1 MTQYQ
6 DVFKR
11 YEKKY
16 LMNQTQ
22 YAALEAGLTPYMKHD
37 QYGRHTICNLY
48 LDTEDYR
55 LIRMSLEK
63 PVYKEKIRVRSY
75 GVPQQNDS
83 VFLELKKKYKG
94 VVYKRRISLPLE
106 EAMNFLACGRL
117 PQKDSQI
124 FEEIHWFVDFY
135 RPVPKTFIGYDRAAL
150 FGREDSE
157 LRITF
162 DQNLRWRD
170 TSLDLSSGDFGSP
183 IIEPELILMEIK
195 APGAMPLWL
204 CRLMTELKI
213 YPVSFSKYGACY
225 EEFLAPKATY
235 RTRYEG
241 VPASRTF
248 EKHSGGI
255 ICA

>member
-37 QYGRHTICNLY
+37 HYGRHTICNLY

-55 LIRMSLEK
+55 LIRMSLDK

-94 VVYKRRISLPLE
+94 VVYKRRISLSLDE
-106 EAMNFLACGRL
+106 VMGFLARGQL
-117 PQKDSQI
+117 PQEDSQI
-124 FEEIHWFVDFY
+124 FEEIRWFVDFY
-135 RPVPKTFIGYDRAAL
+135 RPVPKVFIGYDRVAL

-170 TSLDLSSGDFGSP
+170 SSLNLSCGDEGAP
-183 IIEPELILMEIK
+183 IIEKDMILMEVK
-195 APGAMPLWL
+195 APGTMPLWL
-204 CRLMTELKI
+204 CRMMTELEI

-225 EEFLAPKATY
+225 EEFLAPKTTY

-241 VPASRTF
+241 AAVSKTF

>member
-22 YAALEAGLTPYMKHD
+22 YAALEAELTPYMKHD

-55 LIRMSLEK
+55 LIRMSLDK

-75 GVPQQNDS
+75 GVPQQGDS
-83 VFLELKKKYKG
+83 VFLELKKKYKD

-106 EAMNFLACGRL
+106 ETMDFLTFGRL
-117 PQKDSQI
+117 PQEDSQI
-124 FEEIHWFVDFY
+124 FEEIRWFVDFY
-135 RPVPKTFIGYDRAAL
+135 RPVPKTFIGYDRVAL
-150 FGREDSE
+150 FGRGDSE

-170 TSLDLSSGDFGSP
+170 TSLDLSRGDSGSP
-183 IIEPELILMEIK
+183 IIDPERVLMEIK
-195 APGAMPLWL
+195 VPGVMPLWL
-204 CRLMTELKI
+204 CRLMTELEI
-213 YPVSFSKYGACY
+213 YPVSFSKYGTCY
-225 EEFLAPKATY
+225 EEFLAPKTKY

-241 VPASRTF
+241 LTASKAF